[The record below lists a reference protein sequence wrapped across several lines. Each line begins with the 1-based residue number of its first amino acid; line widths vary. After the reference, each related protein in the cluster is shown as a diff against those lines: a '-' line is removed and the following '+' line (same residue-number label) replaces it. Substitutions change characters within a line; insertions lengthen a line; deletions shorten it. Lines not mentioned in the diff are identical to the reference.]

1 MDAIFE
7 VLKGSQRKFC
17 EKIIGLE
24 FISEYLSTPCKL
36 FGIKIHNFNH
46 ANSSVRQLATSM
58 FANLIK
64 LIPLDNENMDENQ
77 QDLPKNLL
85 ELKLKQKSFID
96 ELMSLKNVKDINMP
110 VKIDAELRSYQ
121 IDGIKWLSFLNR

>member
-1 MDAIFE
+1 MSI
-7 VLKGSQRKFC
+7 
-17 EKIIGLE
+17 
-24 FISEYLSTPCKL
+24 EYLSTPCNL
-36 FGIKIHNFNH
+36 FGIKLHNFNH
-46 ANSSVRQLATSM
+46 ANLSVRQLATSM

>member
-1 MDAIFE
+1 MSD
-7 VLKGSQRKFC
+7 QD
-17 EKIIGLE
+17 
-24 FISEYLSTPCKL
+24 P
-36 FGIKIHNFNH
+36 N
-46 ANSSVRQLATSM
+46 VRQLATSM

-64 LIPLDNENMDENQ
+64 LIPLDNENVDND

-96 ELMSLKNVKDINMP
+96 ELMSLKNVKDIDMP
-110 VKIDAELRSYQ
+110 VKIEAELRSYQ

>member
-1 MDAIFE
+1 MRVTRLLLLVPF
-7 VLKGSQRKFC
+7 LYK
-17 EKIIGLE
+17 KIIGLE

>member
-1 MDAIFE
+1 MI
-7 VLKGSQRKFC
+7 K
-17 EKIIGLE
+17 KIIGLE
-24 FISEYLSTPCKL
+24 FISEYLSTPCNF
-36 FGIKIHNFNH
+36 FGIKLNFNH
-46 ANSSVRQLATSM
+46 TDPSVRQLATSM

-77 QDLPKNLL
+77 HDLPKNLL

>member
-1 MDAIFE
+1 M
-7 VLKGSQRKFC
+7 
-17 EKIIGLE
+17 
-24 FISEYLSTPCKL
+24 
-36 FGIKIHNFNH
+36 FGIKLHNFNH
-46 ANSSVRQLATSM
+46 DNPSVRQLATSM

>member
-1 MDAIFE
+1 M
-7 VLKGSQRKFC
+7 RNN
-17 EKIIGLE
+17 
-24 FISEYLSTPCKL
+24 P
-36 FGIKIHNFNH
+36 
-46 ANSSVRQLATSM
+46 SVRQLATSM

>member
-1 MDAIFE
+1 M
-7 VLKGSQRKFC
+7 
-17 EKIIGLE
+17 IGLE
-24 FISEYLSTPCKL
+24 FINEYLSTPCNM
-36 FGIKIHNFNH
+36 FGIKLHNFNH
-46 ANSSVRQLATSM
+46 ANPSVRQLATSM

>member
-1 MDAIFE
+1 MDFHILFLFL
-7 VLKGSQRKFC
+7 VLGRMSDQD
-17 EKIIGLE
+17 
-24 FISEYLSTPCKL
+24 P
-36 FGIKIHNFNH
+36 N
-46 ANSSVRQLATSM
+46 VRQLATSM

-64 LIPLDNENMDENQ
+64 LIPLDNENVDND

-96 ELMSLKNVKDINMP
+96 ELMSLKNVQDIEMP
-110 VKIDAELRSYQ
+110 VKIEAELRSYQ

>member
-1 MDAIFE
+1 
-7 VLKGSQRKFC
+7 
-17 EKIIGLE
+17 
-24 FISEYLSTPCKL
+24 
-36 FGIKIHNFNH
+36 
-46 ANSSVRQLATSM
+46 M

-64 LIPLDNENMDENQ
+64 LIPLDNENVDND

-96 ELMSLKNVKDINMP
+96 ELMSLKNVQDIEMP
-110 VKIDAELRSYQ
+110 VKIEAELRSYQ

>member
-1 MDAIFE
+1 MIKTVPKAAAAYGRQLKIPLLNGISYFILFFL
-7 VLKGSQRKFC
+7 VLGRMSDQD
-17 EKIIGLE
+17 
-24 FISEYLSTPCKL
+24 P
-36 FGIKIHNFNH
+36 N
-46 ANSSVRQLATSM
+46 VRQLATSM

-64 LIPLDNENMDENQ
+64 LIPLDNENVDND

-96 ELMSLKNVKDINMP
+96 ELMSLKNVQDIEMP
-110 VKIDAELRSYQ
+110 VKIEAELRSYQ

>member
-1 MDAIFE
+1 MPN
-7 VLKGSQRKFC
+7 LKFLCLKD
-17 EKIIGLE
+17 GLY
-24 FISEYLSTPCKL
+24 FPFFFFQYLDECQ
-36 FGIKIHNFNH
+36 IRIQN
-46 ANSSVRQLATSM
+46 VRQLATSM

-64 LIPLDNENMDENQ
+64 LIPLDNENVDND

-96 ELMSLKNVKDINMP
+96 ELMSLKNVQDIDMP
-110 VKIDAELRSYQ
+110 VKIEAELRSYH